1 MSEPWPIVFMGT
13 PEAAAVS
20 LEHLLKEPH
29 PVVGVVTQP
38 DRPAGRGQKRAS
50 SPVRRIAEKHHLP
63 LLAPEK
69 IRGPEF
75 LNTLKSWEPQL
86 IVVVAYGRI
95 LPRSVLELPPQGCIN
110 VHFSLLPK
118 YRGAAPVA
126 WAVLNGEEKS
136 GVTTMRLVEKMDAGP
151 ILLQEE
157 VALDPNETAA
167 SLESKL
173 IPVGT
178 RLLLETIRGL
188 QSGSVTPR
196 PQIEEEATYAPILK
210 KEDGQINW
218 THPAGLIERQ
228 VRGFYPWPSAYTYL
242 RERTLK
248 IYRASVISAEQQG
261 HPGEVVRADRE
272 GLWITTGQGI
282 LSLEEVQMENRKR
295 LAATEFLKG
304 ARIEKGER
312 LGIR

>member
-1 MSEPWPIVFMGT
+1 MGT

-136 GVTTMRLVEKMDAGP
+136 GVTTMRLVEQMDAGP

-173 IPVGT
+173 IPVGA
-178 RLLLETIRGL
+178 RLLLETIRRL
-188 QSGSVTPR
+188 QTGPVTPR

-248 IYRASVISAEQQG
+248 IYRASVISAERQG
-261 HPGEVVRADRE
+261 HPGEVVKADSE
-272 GLWITTGQGI
+272 GLWIATGQGI
-282 LSLEEVQMENRKR
+282 LSLEEIQMENRKR